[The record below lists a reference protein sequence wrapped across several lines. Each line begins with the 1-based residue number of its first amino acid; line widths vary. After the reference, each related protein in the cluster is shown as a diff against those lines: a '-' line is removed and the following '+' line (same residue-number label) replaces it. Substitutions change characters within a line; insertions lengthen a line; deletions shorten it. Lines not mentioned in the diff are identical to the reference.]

1 MVVRK
6 ALSRQS
12 GSWYCEVTS
21 GPPLCVSIFA
31 QEEFD
36 TGAWFDGLQAGMNA
50 AIAGMAAPVEI
61 LLRAGVEPNTTLVEN
76 PYSCQMRSDGK
87 TRKIT
92 AIKLL
97 NSIGG
102 RYIGARAESPCS
114 ARLER
119 GLYLPFVRIKK
130 RNIAATFATPRADN
144 LRALGPNGSG
154 RGPIRPYRA
163 EASKVTQT
171 AIMAHK
177 GNQNTV
183 VCPRKPYSVESLD
196 TAATNRNA
204 GVAIS
209 KTSITAKM
217 VHLRVVVLGTLR
229 PPPTARFIRARS
241 VLDG

>member
-1 MVVRK
+1 
-6 ALSRQS
+6 
-12 GSWYCEVTS
+12 
-21 GPPLCVSIFA
+21 
-31 QEEFD
+31 
-36 TGAWFDGLQAGMNA
+36 
-50 AIAGMAAPVEI
+50 MAAPVEI

-76 PYSCQMRSDGK
+76 PYFCQNSCQMRSDGK

-102 RYIGARAESPCS
+102 RHIGAREDSRRS
-114 ARLER
+114 AREV
-119 GLYLPFVRIKK
+119 YLHFVRIRK
-130 RNIAATFATPRADN
+130 RNIAATFAKPRADN

-177 GNQNTV
+177 GNQNIV

-217 VHLRVVVLGTLR
+217 VRLRVVVFGTLR
-229 PPPTARFIRARS
+229 PPPTARFIRA
-241 VLDG
+241 

>member
-1 MVVRK
+1 MRIDLCTRGVRY
-6 ALSRQS
+6 S
-12 GSWYCEVTS
+12 
-21 GPPLCVSIFA
+21 
-31 QEEFD
+31 
-36 TGAWFDGLQAGMNA
+36 AWFDGLQAGMNA

-76 PYSCQMRSDGK
+76 PYSCQMRSAGK
-87 TRKIT
+87 TREIT

-97 NSIGG
+97 DSIGG
-102 RYIGARAESPCS
+102 RQIAKRAESRCS

-119 GLYLPFVRIKK
+119 GLYLPFVRSRK
-130 RNIAATFATPRADN
+130 RNIAATFAKPKADDF
-144 LRALGPNGSG
+144 RALGPNGSG

-171 AIMAHK
+171 AQMAHK

-209 KTSITAKM
+209 KTIITAKM
-217 VHLRVVVLGTLR
+217 ERLRVVVFGTLR
-229 PPPTARFIRARS
+229 PPPTARFICGRS
-241 VLDG
+241 VLDA

>member
-1 MVVRK
+1 MALAWSAANKAAGKMMIIRQLRIFRCRALNICVTLRSLWRFCAMVVRK

-50 AIAGMAAPVEI
+50 QSPGWLHLWKSCFAGI
-61 LLRAGVEPNTTLVEN
+61 EPNTTLVEN

-102 RYIGARAESPCS
+102 RHIGVRAESPCS

-119 GLYLPFVRIKK
+119 
-130 RNIAATFATPRADN
+130 
-144 LRALGPNGSG
+144 
-154 RGPIRPYRA
+154 
-163 EASKVTQT
+163 
-171 AIMAHK
+171 
-177 GNQNTV
+177 
-183 VCPRKPYSVESLD
+183 
-196 TAATNRNA
+196 
-204 GVAIS
+204 
-209 KTSITAKM
+209 
-217 VHLRVVVLGTLR
+217 
-229 PPPTARFIRARS
+229 
-241 VLDG
+241 

>member
-1 MVVRK
+1 
-6 ALSRQS
+6 
-12 GSWYCEVTS
+12 
-21 GPPLCVSIFA
+21 
-31 QEEFD
+31 
-36 TGAWFDGLQAGMNA
+36 
-50 AIAGMAAPVEI
+50 MAAPVEI

-76 PYSCQMRSDGK
+76 PYFCQNSCQMRSDGK

-102 RYIGARAESPCS
+102 RHIGARAESRCS

-119 GLYLPFVRIKK
+119 GLYLPFVRSRK
-130 RNIAATFATPRADN
+130 RNVAATFAKPRTDN

-154 RGPIRPYRA
+154 RVPTRPYRA

-183 VCPRKPYSVESLD
+183 LLTHARSLGLSVCLTDPFYDIDV
-196 TAATNRNA
+196 AADLGRLA
-204 GVAIS
+204 EELQIMPARAP
-209 KTSITAKM
+209 KTAKWLSDWASAA
-217 VHLRVVVLGTLR
+217 H
-229 PPPTARFIRARS
+229 
-241 VLDG
+241 D

>member
-1 MVVRK
+1 MVVRT

-12 GSWYCEVTS
+12 GSWYCQVTS

-50 AIAGMAAPVEI
+50 AIAGMPAPVEI
-61 LLRAGVEPNTTLVEN
+61 LLRAGVEPNNEN

-87 TRKIT
+87 TQKIT
-92 AIKLL
+92 VIKLL

-102 RYIGARAESPCS
+102 RHIGARAESRCS

-119 GLYLPFVRIKK
+119 GLYLPFVRSRK

-209 KTSITAKM
+209 NISITAKM
-217 VHLRVVVLGTLR
+217 VRLRVVVLGTLR

>member
-1 MVVRK
+1 
-6 ALSRQS
+6 L
-12 GSWYCEVTS
+12 
-21 GPPLCVSIFA
+21 
-31 QEEFD
+31 
-36 TGAWFDGLQAGMNA
+36 
-50 AIAGMAAPVEI
+50 
-61 LLRAGVEPNTTLVEN
+61 
-76 PYSCQMRSDGK
+76 
-87 TRKIT
+87 KIT
-92 AIKLL
+92 AIDFLIL
-97 NSIGG
+97 Y
-102 RYIGARAESPCS
+102 RRRHIGARAESLCS

-119 GLYLPFVRIKK
+119 GLYLPFVRSRK
-130 RNIAATFATPRADN
+130 RNIAATFAKPKADN
-144 LRALGPNGSG
+144 FRALGPNGSG

-171 AIMAHK
+171 AQMAHK

-217 VHLRVVVLGTLR
+217 VRLRVVVFGALR
-229 PPPTARFIRARS
+229 PPPIAQFIRGRS